1 MNANPL
7 MINSWNWK
15 RRIAR
20 GIVIAMRCMFP
31 VFLLANILGFPA
43 AAQSTMKSK
52 RSALDEAEKTQ
63 VLKVEAQVNEALVAG
78 DADVLS
84 HIYADDLSYTNQI
97 GEVLTKSEVL
107 ANLKTGNI
115 KLPTLG
121 RQDIRLHA
129 FDGTVVLTGISTSI
143 LRYKG
148 VVTNKPRRFANV
160 YVKQNGQWMLVAHT
174 VTEITK

>member
-1 MNANPL
+1 MLPL
-7 MINSWNWK
+7 
-15 RRIAR
+15 
-20 GIVIAMRCMFP
+20 
-31 VFLLANILGFPA
+31 FLLTNILGFPA
-43 AAQSTMKSK
+43 MAQSTTGSK
-52 RSALDEAEKTQ
+52 GSALDEAEKTQ
-63 VLKVEAQVNEALVAG
+63 VLKVEAQVNKALVAG
-78 DADVLS
+78 DTDVLGR
-84 HIYADDLSYTNQI
+84 IYADDLSYTNQI

-107 ANLKTGNI
+107 AGLKTGNI

-129 FDGTVVLTGISTSI
+129 FDGTVVLTGISTST

-160 YVKQNGQWMLVAHT
+160 YVKQNGQWRLVAHS